1 MRFSFQDGELFGIGQ
16 TFWDT
21 PFTRKQ
27 EPVESVSHH
36 LHAKRPAS
44 RDAVL
49 RSSMVS
55 GYLDNIKRY
64 ETVLAKVEQNNDREN
79 ALGRTISPIEYVDL
93 LRRSYE
99 EKRKQESDLQIE
111 ETKKPVKRK
120 KQVRF
125 DDSQEVE
132 KKR

>member
-1 MRFSFQDGELFGIGQ
+1 M
-16 TFWDT
+16 
-21 PFTRKQ
+21 
-27 EPVESVSHH
+27 ESVSHH

-55 GYLDNIKRY
+55 GHLGNVKRY
-64 ETVLAKVEQNNDREN
+64 EAVIAKVEQTDNREST
-79 ALGRTISPIEYVDL
+79 LGKATSPIEYVDL

-111 ETKKPVKRK
+111 EAKKPVKWK
-120 KQVRF
+120 KKVRF